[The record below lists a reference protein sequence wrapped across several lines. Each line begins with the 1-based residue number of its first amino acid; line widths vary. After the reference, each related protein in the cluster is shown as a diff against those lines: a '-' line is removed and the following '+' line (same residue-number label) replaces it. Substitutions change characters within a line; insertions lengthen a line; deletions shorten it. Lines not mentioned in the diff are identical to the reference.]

1 MKEILSKNIFN
12 LFKYSFIILFFGIFT
27 FTAINYKANLY
38 LYILYSAITLFT
50 IFYSHKKKIK
60 FTNLFIF
67 FFLFFGFWAKYSLN
81 YIFDFNLIHRI
92 GSFDTKNLNDLDN
105 IVKFCSLITIFF
117 FIPNIINY
125 NLFIKFKNAEEYI
138 SVFYYKNEQK
148 IFIIILTTILFMT
161 STNYIFKFYQ
171 KGLIPH
177 EKKLLYYF
185 FNFYYNFLILS
196 ILSYLAF
203 FQLRIGKIR
212 NSLLVII
219 DLFLTSVTI
228 LSRWLI
234 LIYYVFFL
242 GVLKSFKKLFLNK
255 KFFLL
260 SFIVIFLII
269 LSNIL
274 VHKGRETRFNNA
286 YIDFKNNNFS
296 NSKSEIENTIKKK
309 YKTRSQKY
317 ETRSQSELSLIIKDI
332 LFNRFL
338 GVDGVMA
345 LYSSKDKS
353 FEIFFNSFKKNEI
366 FKFKN
371 FYDSNYLLIN
381 SNDNIFFKTN
391 NLISQNSPGIVA
403 FLMYSGSIYFV
414 LTMIFL
420 ITALTLLIEKILNDI
435 FKNKI
440 FVSLIIFSII
450 YRLFHFGYAPGNSY
464 KYLSALF
471 ISISLPIIFNF
482 ILKIYYKK
490 YL

>member
-1 MKEILSKNIFN
+1 MKEMLTKNILN
-12 LFKYSFIILFFGIFT
+12 LIRYSFIILFFGIFA
-27 FTAINYKANLY
+27 FTVINYKANLY

-60 FTNLFIF
+60 FTNIFIF

-81 YIFDFNLIHRI
+81 SIFDFNAIDRI

-125 NLFIKFKNAEEYI
+125 NLFVKFKNAEEYI
-138 SVFYYKNEQK
+138 SIFYYKNEQK

-171 KGLIPH
+171 KGMIPH
-177 EKKLLYYF
+177 EKKLLLYYF
-185 FNFYYNFLILS
+185 FNFYYNFLILN

-219 DLFLTSVTI
+219 DLFLSSVTV

-234 LIYYVFFL
+234 LVYYVFFL
-242 GVLKSFKKLFLNK
+242 GVLKSFKRLFLNK

-260 SFIVIFLII
+260 AFIGIFLII

-274 VHKGRETRFNNA
+274 VHKGREIRFNNA
-286 YIDFKNNNFS
+286 YIDYKNNNFS
-296 NSKSEIENTIKKK
+296 NSKTEIVNKIKNK
-309 YKTRSQKY
+309 RSQPDM
-317 ETRSQSELSLIIKDI
+317 SLIIKDI
-332 LFNRFL
+332 IFNRFL

-345 LYSSKDKS
+345 LYSSKNKS
-353 FEIFFNSFKKNEI
+353 FEIFFNSFKKNEN

-381 SNDNIFFKTN
+381 SNDDNIFKTY
-391 NLISQNSPGIVA
+391 NLVSQNSPGIVA

-440 FVSLIIFSII
+440 FVSLIVFSII
-450 YRLFHFGYAPGNSY
+450 YKLIHFGYSPSNFY
-464 KYLSALF
+464 KFLSALF

-490 YL
+490 YLQ